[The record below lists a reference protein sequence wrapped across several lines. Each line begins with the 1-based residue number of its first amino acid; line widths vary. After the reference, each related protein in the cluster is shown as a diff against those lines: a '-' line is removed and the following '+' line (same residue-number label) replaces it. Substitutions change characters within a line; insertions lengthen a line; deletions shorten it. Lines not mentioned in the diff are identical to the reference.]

1 MNQKILLIEPNY
13 KNKYPPMG
21 LMKLATYY
29 RNRGDDVRFFK
40 GDLKVF
46 AAKLLCEEFLAEVK
60 DPKLGKH
67 VPKFIEHI
75 KTGKFAPLDAIPN
88 FRNSEQDVILK
99 EYRLR
104 YRNGK
109 FPQFDVIGIT
119 TLFTFYWRKR
129 STRSTM
135 LKSSAR
141 KMEGSS
147 WGESPRAFY
156 MIRSFKKPG
165 LTLYVVS

>member
-60 DPKLGKH
+60 DPKLGKY

-75 KTGKFAPLDAIPN
+75 KTGKFAPLDTIPN

-109 FPQFDVIGIT
+109 FPQFDVIG
-119 TLFTFYWRKR
+119 LLPCSHFTGKR
-129 STRSTM
+129 STLSTM

-147 WGESPRAFY
+147 
-156 MIRSFKKPG
+156 
-165 LTLYVVS
+165 